1 MAACLDRVL
10 IVADAIAGGGGEC
23 RTFGHEVA
31 PVLQA
36 VEIPGNTTA
45 PRAVFLFAF
54 ASSSVDRIAFA
65 KPGANGN
72 VSICFAMTL
81 VRML

>member
-1 MAACLDRVL
+1 MGACRDQVL
-10 IVADAIAGGGGEC
+10 TIADKIAGAGGEY
-23 RTFGHEVA
+23 RAFSHQVA

-36 VEIPGNTTA
+36 VEPGTTA
-45 PRAVFLFAF
+45 LRAVLLYAF
-54 ASSSVDRIAFA
+54 ATSSPDRIAFA

-72 VSICFAMTL
+72 VSIRFAMVF